1 MKAFILFTLSLLAC
15 FTAVHSQTTFDKVKH
30 DFEQM
35 DETSLRYVDFHI
47 KNNSDKKA
55 YLLSVKKPKNIDP
68 RELSYMFDKKFLD
81 PDSSMILRIHVNPK
95 TKGRFKYV
103 LPVYMSDKLE
113 ATNIEITG
121 EIKEMNQEMSSFQ
134 SCPNFNQSP
143 NEGNPF
149 DFKLTVKVIDRLT
162 REPIE
167 RAQVNLIR
175 NGRPHDLWTM
185 DRKGYKSKKS
195 SLGYYYFYATKE
207 GYRHDELGAYVNF
220 KRNVII
226 LELDREQIVEVPVDI
241 PLDPIPVIVEPTDP
255 IEDSVENVIEIDITQ
270 ELEEQ
275 IEKEV
280 EKDTSSTPVIDHPK
294 LNEIPEEEFSEDHFK
309 FNNIVFV
316 IDKSGSMKKD
326 GKLDLMKYALNQLT
340 KTLRPA
346 DRIGLVSYADDAEI
360 ILESTSGSNK
370 TEINE
375 IVEEMRANGLTAGGK
390 GIRMGLKLAYKNFIK
405 GGNNEV
411 IVITDGSFSK
421 DSKDYWKHIK
431 KYRKKGINVSV
442 VGIKNNTSATK
453 SMKAVSDHGGGDF
466 IPINQ
471 LSDAQLNLI
480 KTIRLHSFK
489 H

>member
-1 MKAFILFTLSLLAC
+1 MKAFFLFTLSLLVC
-15 FTAVHSQTTFDKVKH
+15 FTFVKAQTTFDKVKH

-47 KNNSDKKA
+47 KNNSSKKA

-95 TKGRFKYV
+95 VKGKFKYV
-103 LPVYMSDKLE
+103 LPVYMSDRQE

-121 EIKEMNQEMSSFQ
+121 EIKEMNQELSSFQ

-195 SLGYYYFYATKE
+195 PLGYYYFYATKD

-226 LELDREQIVEVPVDI
+226 LELDREQIVEVPVEE
-241 PLDPIPVIVEPTDP
+241 PVIPIIIDEPVVPIDEP
-255 IEDSVENVIEIDITQ
+255 IEEPIEEEIEIDITK

-275 IEKEV
+275 IVKEV
-280 EKDTSSTPVIDHPK
+280 KKDTVSVEEIEHPK
-294 LNEIPEEEFSEDHFK
+294 FNEIPQEEFSEDHFK

-360 ILESTSGSNK
+360 KTLQEIST
-370 TEINE
+370 
-375 IVEEMRANGLTAGGK
+375 
-390 GIRMGLKLAYKNFIK
+390 
-405 GGNNEV
+405 
-411 IVITDGSFSK
+411 
-421 DSKDYWKHIK
+421 
-431 KYRKKGINVSV
+431 
-442 VGIKNNTSATK
+442 
-453 SMKAVSDHGGGDF
+453 
-466 IPINQ
+466 
-471 LSDAQLNLI
+471 
-480 KTIRLHSFK
+480 
-489 H
+489 

>member
-1 MKAFILFTLSLLAC
+1 MTSSTLVFGQS
-15 FTAVHSQTTFDKVKH
+15 TFDKTKH
-30 DFEQM
+30 DLGEL
-35 DETSLRYVDFHI
+35 DVTSIRYADFHI
-47 KNNSDKKA
+47 KNNSDKKI

-68 RELSYMFDKKFLD
+68 RELNYLFDKKFLD
-81 PDSSMILRIHVNPK
+81 PDSSMVLRVHVNPK
-95 TKGRFKYV
+95 KKGKFKYV
-103 LPVYMSDKLE
+103 LPVFMSDKLE
-113 ATNIEITG
+113 ATNVEITG
-121 EIKEMNQEMSSFQ
+121 EIKEMSQEMSAFQ
-134 SCPNFNQSP
+134 ACPNFNQSP

-149 DFKLTVKVIDRLT
+149 DFKLTVKVIDKLT

-195 SLGYYYFYATKE
+195 PLGYYYFYATKE

-226 LELDREQIVEVPVDI
+226 LELDREQVVEVPVVQPINPPVIIDE
-241 PLDPIPVIVEPTDP
+241 PVIPVEEPDTS
-255 IEDSVENVIEIDITQ
+255 EIEIDITQ

-280 EKDTSSTPVIDHPK
+280 EKDTSSITVIDHPK
-294 LNEIPEEEFSEDHFK
+294 LSEIPKEEFTEDHFK

-370 TEINE
+370 AEING

-405 GGNNEV
+405 DGNNEV

-466 IPINQ
+466 IPINK
-471 LSDAQLNLI
+471 LSDAQMNLI

-489 H
+489 Y